1 MEFWMKWYSAG
12 SGSFTTVSKRH
23 NNGSHYPFTYVKNML
38 VKSLILHAIHIK
50 LQIIILG
57 INCTKLYFKYNS
69 VFNLDFWLKMVFDYV
84 CFQS

>member
-1 MEFWMKWYSAG
+1 
-12 SGSFTTVSKRH
+12 
-23 NNGSHYPFTYVKNML
+23 ML